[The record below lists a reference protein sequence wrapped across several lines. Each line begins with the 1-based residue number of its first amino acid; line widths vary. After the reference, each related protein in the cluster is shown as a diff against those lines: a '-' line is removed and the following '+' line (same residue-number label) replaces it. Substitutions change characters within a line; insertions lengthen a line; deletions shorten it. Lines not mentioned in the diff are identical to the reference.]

1 MSEPAAFGPLL
12 RRSRLDAG
20 LSQEELAERAGLSVN
35 GVSALERGRR
45 ASPRPETVRMLADA
59 LGLDPGARAA
69 LVAAARPEL
78 GMDDP
83 APPAAPA
90 ASPPLAAPALLLSTV
105 AGARGVREGGAQP
118 LLERLHAALRPREV
132 LLLLDNCEHLVTAVA
147 ALVGDLL
154 AACPRLAVLATSRER
169 LRLRGEQELAVPP
182 LAVPAPGAG
191 TSPPS
196 SVVGL

>member
-90 ASPPLAAPALLLSTV
+90 ASPPLALSPPPLPPTRLVGREREVATICARLGREDSRLVTLTGPGGVGKSRLALAAASELVETRADGVGWADLAPLVDPALLLSTV
-105 AGARGVREGGAQP
+105 AR
-118 LLERLHAALRPREV
+118 
-132 LLLLDNCEHLVTAVA
+132 
-147 ALVGDLL
+147 
-154 AACPRLAVLATSRER
+154 
-169 LRLRGEQELAVPP
+169 
-182 LAVPAPGAG
+182 
-191 TSPPS
+191 
-196 SVVGL
+196 